1 MASQKRKRET
11 KVRKTVEEILDSQ
24 IITFLSTPVCFI
36 EMFTFAANIILALCL
51 LVQKPNWPPMK
62 NYQCKKC
69 GILIKTERQPNAF
82 NCRAGNYHD
91 WNDLGEVGCEN
102 YRCKKCGLLVESK
115 SAPSSFGCTAGG
127 YHNWQ
132 DLCPIGTDV
141 YQCKKCGIL
150 LYASKSPNAFD
161 CPSGGYHQ
169 WNKMN

>member
-11 KVRKTVEEILDSQ
+11 KVRKTVDGILDYQ
-24 IITFLSTPVCFI
+24 IITFISPLVCFI
-36 EMFTFAANIILALCL
+36 EMFTFAANIILAICL
-51 LVQKPNWPPMK
+51 MQNPIWLPMK
-62 NYQCKKC
+62 NYRCKKC
-69 GILIKTERQPNAF
+69 GILIKTERQPNAL
-82 NCRAGNYHD
+82 NCRAGTYHD

-115 SAPSSFGCTAGG
+115 NAPSPLGCTAGG

-150 LYASKSPNAFD
+150 LYASKSPSVYD

>member
-1 MASQKRKRET
+1 MVSQKRKRET
-11 KVRKTVEEILDSQ
+11 KVRKTVDGILDYQ
-24 IITFLSTPVCFI
+24 IITFISTLVCFI

-51 LVQKPNWPPMK
+51 QIQNPIWPPMK

-69 GILIKTERQPNAF
+69 GILIKTERQPNAL

-102 YRCKKCGLLVESK
+102 YRCKNCGFLVESK
-115 SAPSSFGCTAGG
+115 STPSSFGCTAGG

-169 WNKMN
+169 WNKLN

>member
-1 MASQKRKRET
+1 MASQKRETEVRET
-11 KVRKTVEEILDSQ
+11 LEGILDSQ

-51 LVQKPNWPPMK
+51 MQNPIWPPMK

-115 SAPSSFGCTAGG
+115 STPSSFGCTAGG

-161 CPSGGYHQ
+161 CHSGGYHQ
-169 WNKMN
+169 WNKLN

>member
-1 MASQKRKRET
+1 MASQKWKRET
-11 KVRKTVEEILDSQ
+11 EVRKTIEGILDGK
-24 IITFLSTPVCFI
+24 IITFLSTPVCFL
-36 EMFTFAANIILALCL
+36 EMLTFAANIMLALCL
-51 LVQKPNWPPMK
+51 QVQNPNRLPMK

-82 NCRAGNYHD
+82 NCRVGNYHD
-91 WNDLGEVGCEN
+91 WNDLGDVGCEN

-115 SAPSSFGCTAGG
+115 STPSSFGCTAGD

-132 DLCPIGTDV
+132 DLCPIGNDV